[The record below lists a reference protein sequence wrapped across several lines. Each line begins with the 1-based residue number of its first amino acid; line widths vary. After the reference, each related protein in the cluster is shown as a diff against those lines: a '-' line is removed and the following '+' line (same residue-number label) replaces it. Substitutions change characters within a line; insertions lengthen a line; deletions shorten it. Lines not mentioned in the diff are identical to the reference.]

1 LLRSKKAAMIS
12 PLFSHLLIPF
22 IVAMFLAINMG
33 GSGTAPSFSAA
44 YGANI
49 IRRLSIPGLFG
60 ICVFAGAIL
69 AGKKVSMTMGRDL
82 VDPESMTLVITTI
95 VLFSIAMSL
104 FFANMLSVPQST
116 SQSSVFSLL
125 AVALYFGRHDFRLLL
140 TGILPVWFILPVI
153 SFLLTLGICK
163 IYSLLKEHWKG
174 LKQFEPGPYT
184 TKILV
189 LLSACY
195 VAFSIGANNVANAAG
210 PIAGMMVNELGIDAS
225 DEKSFTLI
233 AIMATLLIAPCFAI
247 GSSLMGFRI
256 VNATGKG
263 IVQFGEKGAIVIS
276 LVTAS
281 LLLLASVTKGIPTS
295 LVQLNT
301 FAIIAF
307 SISKTGW
314 KRTVWHGTLH
324 KFWLVWLVAPAF
336 AFLLCYALLNMA
348 GYYGLLFYY

>member
-1 LLRSKKAAMIS
+1 MIS

-82 VDPESMTLVITTI
+82 VDPENMTLVITTI
-95 VLFSIAMSL
+95 VLFSISMSL

-116 SQSSVFSLL
+116 SQSSVFALL
-125 AVALYFGRHDFRLLL
+125 AVALYFGQHDFRLLL
-140 TGILPVWFILPVI
+140 TEILPVWFVLPVI
-153 SFLLTLGICK
+153 SFLLMLGLTRL
-163 IYSLLKEHWKG
+163 YALLKSKWKG
-174 LKQFEPGPYT
+174 LGNLEPGPYT

-189 LLSACY
+189 LVSACY

-210 PIAGMMVNELGIDAS
+210 PIAGMMINELGIDPA
-225 DEKSFTLI
+225 DENSFTLI

-263 IVQFGEKGAIVIS
+263 IVQFGEKGAIAIS
-276 LVTAS
+276 VVTAS

-301 FAIIAF
+301 FAIMAL

-314 KRTVWHGTLH
+314 KKTVLHGTIH

-336 AFLLCYALLNMA
+336 AFLLCYVLLNLA
-348 GYYGLLFYY
+348 GSFGLLFSF